1 MTLRILHWFW
11 PLCRIFCALALS
23 GLVPGWC
30 AEPTSNLL
38 RSSVAHHEIQHL
50 QIYRDPSRSWQVS
63 DVAERY
69 RAHHQPAAKTLNLG
83 FTSDAVWVV
92 FQLTRADGNSPSHWW
107 LEVEQPLF
115 MDVSLYEERADGT
128 VVETSGHVPT
138 SLRQHAFDYRMPTF
152 ELQLPDLTPKTYYL
166 RVVTKTSMSASLVVW
181 QPQPFVQ
188 HHAETRLIWGAVYGA
203 CLMIILFYGVWWIWS
218 RERIHLIYALYVT
231 VNFLASFF
239 SAAWPRQLFP
249 QMSEDTFLLITGFC
263 ISLAAP
269 VATYFTFEILQL
281 KTGPL
286 RRVPL
291 SVKTL
296 SVAMC
301 LVSMTLVGMGQYGTA
316 MPIIQFYILNF
327 ILLSAAIA
335 GWRALQGDRNAQ
347 LFLIAFG
354 IFYIGIA
361 WRFLKNIG
369 WLEPNFWS
377 NNAYQIGAFGHMLI
391 MSMSVFASY
400 SRLRHDKEQV
410 EFRLQ
415 AESQRRQEQANFLG
429 MVSHEFRTPLSII
442 ATASEN
448 LLAERGISDASRS
461 RVEKIIRA
469 NKRLSAL
476 MDEYLSYERLAA
488 DARPT
493 GQDCVELGQLVRSV
507 AGDMTDVEGP
517 PVQVHSLDSVTIV
530 GEAELLRVALHN
542 LVINARRHSPAQG
555 VVTVRVARR
564 GHEAEVV
571 VEDQGEGIDQNERAK
586 IFDKFFRGN
595 NALSKP
601 GAGMGLYLVKSI
613 VEQHGGRVEQRNLAP
628 TGCQFVIILPAS

>member
-1 MTLRILHWFW
+1 MALRF
-11 PLCRIFCALALS
+11 
-23 GLVPGWC
+23 
-30 AEPTSNLL
+30 
-38 RSSVAHHEIQHL
+38 
-50 QIYRDPSRSWQVS
+50 
-63 DVAERY
+63 
-69 RAHHQPAAKTLNLG
+69 PA
-83 FTSDAVWVV
+83 
-92 FQLTRADGNSPSHWW
+92 
-107 LEVEQPLF
+107 
-115 MDVSLYEERADGT
+115 
-128 VVETSGHVPT
+128 
-138 SLRQHAFDYRMPTF
+138 
-152 ELQLPDLTPKTYYL
+152 
-166 RVVTKTSMSASLVVW
+166 
-181 QPQPFVQ
+181 
-188 HHAETRLIWGAVYGA
+188 
-203 CLMIILFYGVWWIWS
+203 
-218 RERIHLIYALYVT
+218 
-231 VNFLASFF
+231 
-239 SAAWPRQLFP
+239 PRG
-249 QMSEDTFLLITGFC
+249 I
-263 ISLAAP
+263 
-269 VATYFTFEILQL
+269 
-281 KTGPL
+281 
-286 RRVPL
+286 
-291 SVKTL
+291 
-296 SVAMC
+296 
-301 LVSMTLVGMGQYGTA
+301 
-316 MPIIQFYILNF
+316 
-327 ILLSAAIA
+327 
-335 GWRALQGDRNAQ
+335 WRARGIGALV
-347 LFLIAFG
+347 AFS

-369 WLEPNFWS
+369 LVEPNFWS
-377 NNAYQIGAFGHMLI
+377 NNAYQIGAFGHMLV

-488 DARPT
+488 DAHPT

-517 PVQVHSLDSVTIV
+517 PVQVQLLDSVTVV

-613 VEQHGGRVEQRNLAP
+613 IEQHGGRVEQRNLAP